1 MYFLG
6 AERKYFSVY
15 VFWGP
20 KGNILM
26 YIFLGGRKE
35 DFSVYIFWGGKE
47 RFHSTE
53 ESFSWFPYSPGK
65 KQKRF

>member
-1 MYFLG
+1 
-6 AERKYFSVY
+6 
-15 VFWGP
+15 
-20 KGNILM
+20 M

-47 RFHSTE
+47 RFHSAE

-65 KQKRF
+65 KKKDSEVTRFPAISAHEKGDKSV